1 MNIWQDLKERKIL
14 DKDGKV
20 DALGPMGKSKLSGK
34 EVSAYFRKYKV
45 KDPEIRKAV
54 EVALDLGGAMDVAG
68 KEIQKFYGRKVRNSK
83 EVKFALKYAN
93 ESYEINEGKS
103 LKQLF
108 RMFKKDIKNYNNNKD
123 LSQDAAM
130 AFAYWAIKNGEI
142 KTDDPDEFD
151 QWLDNNL
158 PEGAEPFLD
167 QLVKI
172 QFNSSDPEK
181 AEKMLKAAAKKGLLG
196 YNGPMKHGGIVGND
210 SFIVVG
216 KEKDVDKVLNSMRKI
231 MSTGRRLMNM
241 PKLSL
246 IQYNSFDYGDGKT
259 LMEASAFAVM
269 QDIVK
274 NKQAQKIKGTMVDM
288 FTASVVVKAYDK
300 VNDSNKKKIEKA
312 PLETLVK
319 LAHKVMGMKEED
331 EQNEWISKD
340 GARRRVAEKDQRKDV
355 KEGDD
360 SLGAKKFQNPLKK
373 KGYPYQEQVNVLD
386 TFRNMREAIDLEEVK
401 SILQKDIKG
410 LKHISDIEIRF
421 DDEKE
426 WKRMGAFI
434 KRELKKPEYKGIKSK
449 DVYFID
455 DPLQI
460 GFGSPKGG
468 AKINIKP
475 IVDLVVSQTKDPRT
489 RIKSLQEESWKAGEE
504 KPIQSIQE
512 APVLPSTM
520 TGGVQSDHS
529 IEDGVKKY
537 EDAINKQIQSGEFAK
552 MHKERKTEVKA
563 RKAQKFYRVETWEMG
578 KAGSI
583 HAFIEIE
590 TGDIF
595 KPAGWKAPAKGA
607 RGNVTDQRY
616 IDYVAKY
623 PRAYHGGHLYK

>member
-68 KEIQKFYGRKVRNSK
+68 KEIQKFYGKKVRNSK

-108 RMFKKDIKNYNNNKD
+108 QMFKKDIKNYNNNKG

-151 QWLDNNL
+151 QWLDNTL

-340 GARRRVAEKDQRKDV
+340 GARRRVAEKDQRKVVEKKDPMDTPHNGQDIAKKMMKSKTMKGFASKV
-355 KEGDD
+355 KKMKKVTHNDLEKMLPDYVSGGDIGALFKEESISEGDD

-373 KGYPYQEQVNVLD
+373 KGYPYQEQLNVMD
-386 TFRNMREAIDLEEVK
+386 SFRNM
-401 SILQKDIKG
+401 
-410 LKHISDIEIRF
+410 
-421 DDEKE
+421 
-426 WKRMGAFI
+426 
-434 KRELKKPEYKGIKSK
+434 
-449 DVYFID
+449 
-455 DPLQI
+455 
-460 GFGSPKGG
+460 
-468 AKINIKP
+468 
-475 IVDLVVSQTKDPRT
+475 
-489 RIKSLQEESWKAGEE
+489 SLQEESWKAGEE

-537 EDAINKQIQSGEFAK
+537 EDAINKQINSGEFAK
-552 MHKERKTEVKA
+552 MHKERGTKIVA
-563 RKAQKFYRVETWEMG
+563 RKASKYYRVEEHEMG
-578 KAGSI
+578 RAGSI

>member
-1 MNIWQDLKERKIL
+1 MNIWQDLKEKKIL

-20 DALGPMGKSKLSGK
+20 DALGPMGGSKLSGK

-45 KDPEIRKAV
+45 KDPEVKKAV
-54 EVALDLGGAMDVAG
+54 EVALDLGGAFDVAA
-68 KEIQKFYGRKVRNSK
+68 KEIQKHYGRKIRNSK

-108 RMFKKDIKNYNNNKD
+108 SKYKKDIRNYNNNKD

-158 PEGAEPFLD
+158 PEGVEPFMD

-181 AEKMLKAAAKKGLLG
+181 AEKILKSAAKKGLLG
-196 YNGPMKHGGIVGND
+196 YNGPMKHGGLVGND

-216 KEKDVDKVLNSMRKI
+216 KEKDVDKVLNGMRKI
-231 MSTGRRLMNM
+231 MSTGRKLMNM

-246 IQYNSFDYGDGKT
+246 VQYNSFDFGDGKT

-274 NKQAQKIKGTMVDM
+274 DKQAQKIKGTMVDM
-288 FTASVVVKAYDK
+288 FTASVVVKAYEK

-331 EQNEWISKD
+331 EKNEWVSKD
-340 GARRRVAEKDQRKDV
+340 GAKRRVAEKDQRKDV

-373 KGYPYQEQVNVLD
+373 KKYPYQEQLNVMD
-386 TFRNMREAIDLEEVK
+386 SFRNMREALDLEEVK

-410 LKHISDIEIRF
+410 LKTISDIEIRF
-421 DDEKE
+421 SDEKE
-426 WKRMGAFI
+426 WKRMSSLVQ
-434 KRELKKPEYKGIKSK
+434 KELKKPDYKGLPKP
-449 DVYFID
+449 YFVD
-455 DPLQI
+455 DPLQM
-460 GFGSPKGG
+460 GFGDPKG
-468 AKINIKP
+468 KSDVNIKP
-475 IVDLVVSQTKDPRT
+475 IVDMVVKQTKDSQT
-489 RIKSLQEESWKAGEE
+489 RIKSLSEESWKAGEA
-504 KPIQSIQE
+504 KPKQSIQE

-537 EDAINKQIQSGEFAK
+537 EDAINKQINSGEFAK
-552 MHKERKTEVKA
+552 MHKERGTKIVA
-563 RKAQKFYRVETWEMG
+563 RKASKYYRVEEHEMG
-578 KAGSI
+578 RAGSI

-616 IDYVAKY
+616 INYVAKY